1 MLTADMSILYV
12 HNVLKSVEFYA
23 TLLGAQPVEK
33 QPTFALFV
41 LDNGFKLGLWS
52 CYTVE
57 PVVNQRAPV
66 PAGEIVFKVQAR
78 EEVDHFYTLWCME
91 RQATVI
97 QTPVELDFG
106 YTFAVVDPDGHRLR
120 VCFLNPEL

>member
-23 TLLGAQPVEK
+23 DLLGEQPVEK

-57 PVVNQRAPV
+57 PMVNQRAPV

-78 EEVDHFYTLWCME
+78 EEVDHFYALWCME

-97 QTPVELDFG
+97 QSPVELDFG

-120 VCFLNPEL
+120 VCFLNPEQ

>member
-23 TLLGAQPVEK
+23 NLLGAQPVEK

-78 EEVDHFYTLWCME
+78 EEVDHFYALWCME

-97 QTPVELDFG
+97 QSPVELDFG
-106 YTFAVVDPDGHRLR
+106 YTFTVVDPDGHRLR
-120 VCFLNPEL
+120 VCFLNPEQ

>member
-1 MLTADMSILYV
+1 MLRTSLRA
-12 HNVLKSVEFYA
+12 
-23 TLLGAQPVEK
+23 LLGCEPVEK

-41 LDNGFKLGLWS
+41 MDNGFKLGLWS

-78 EEVDHFYTLWCME
+78 DEVDHFYMLWCME
-91 RQATVI
+91 RQATAI
-97 QTPVELDFG
+97 QSPMELDFG
-106 YTFAVVDPDGHRLR
+106 YTFAAMDPDGHRLR
-120 VCFLNPEL
+120 VCYLNPER

>member
-23 TLLGAQPVEK
+23 DLLGAQPVEK

-57 PVVNQRAPV
+57 PMVNQRAPV

-78 EEVDHFYTLWCME
+78 EEVDHFYALWCME

-97 QTPVELDFG
+97 QSPVELDFG

-120 VCFLNPEL
+120 VCFLNPEQ

>member
-23 TLLGAQPVEK
+23 DLLGAQPVEK
-33 QPTFALFV
+33 QPTFALFM

-78 EEVDHFYTLWCME
+78 EEVDHFYALWCME

-97 QTPVELDFG
+97 QSPVALDFG

-120 VCFLNPEL
+120 VCFLNPEQ

>member
-78 EEVDHFYTLWCME
+78 EEVDHFYALWCME

-97 QTPVELDFG
+97 QGPVELDIG

-120 VCFLNPEL
+120 VCFLNPEQ

>member
-1 MLTADMSILYV
+1 
-12 HNVLKSVEFYA
+12 
-23 TLLGAQPVEK
+23 
-33 QPTFALFV
+33 V

-78 EEVDHFYTLWCME
+78 DEVEHFYLLWCME
-91 RQATVI
+91 RQATAI
-97 QTPVELDFG
+97 QSPVELDFG
-106 YTFAVVDPDGHRLR
+106 YTFAAMDPDGHRLR
-120 VCFLNPEL
+120 VCYLNPER

>member
-1 MLTADMSILYV
+1 MLTADMFILYV

-23 TLLGAQPVEK
+23 DLLGAQPVEK

-78 EEVDHFYTLWCME
+78 EEVDHFYALWCME

-97 QTPVELDFG
+97 QSPVELDFG

-120 VCFLNPEL
+120 VCFLNPEQ

>member
-12 HNVLKSVEFYA
+12 HNVLKSLEFYA
-23 TLLGAQPVEK
+23 DLLGAQPVEK

-57 PVVNQRAPV
+57 PMVNQRAPV

-78 EEVDHFYTLWCME
+78 EEVDHFYALWCME

-97 QTPVELDFG
+97 QSPVELDFG

-120 VCFLNPEL
+120 VCFLNPEQ

>member
-12 HNVLKSVEFYA
+12 QNVVKSAEFYA
-23 TLLGAQPVEK
+23 TLLDAEPVEQ

-57 PVVNQRAPV
+57 PGGNQRA
-66 PAGEIVFKVQAR
+66 
-78 EEVDHFYTLWCME
+78 L
-91 RQATVI
+91 
-97 QTPVELDFG
+97 
-106 YTFAVVDPDGHRLR
+106 
-120 VCFLNPEL
+120 